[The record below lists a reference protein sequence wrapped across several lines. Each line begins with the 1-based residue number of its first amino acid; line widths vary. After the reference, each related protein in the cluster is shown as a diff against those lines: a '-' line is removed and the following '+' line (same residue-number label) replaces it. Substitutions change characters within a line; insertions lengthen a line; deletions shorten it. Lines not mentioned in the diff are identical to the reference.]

1 MQPDCQLDI
10 PAMSRPQLC
19 SMGLMLPA
27 RWQDDVVHEDLTVRE
42 NLAYSAWLR
51 SMVHMPTRAKG
62 EVVDEV
68 IQLLNLRHVQ
78 HSLVGSV
85 EHRGIRCAVSWLG
98 QPRSV

>member
-1 MQPDCQLDI
+1 M
-10 PAMSRPQLC
+10 
-19 SMGLMLPA
+19 
-27 RWQDDVVHEDLTVRE
+27 HEDLTVRE

-51 SMVHMPTRAKG
+51 SWLHMAPRAKG

-85 EHRGIRCAVSWLG
+85 EHRGIR
-98 QPRSV
+98 